1 MGGKKKSEEEGSVE
15 NTQKVIILVDK
26 MRMIFSKMYS

>member
-1 MGGKKKSEEEGSVE
+1 MGVKKKSEEEGSVE